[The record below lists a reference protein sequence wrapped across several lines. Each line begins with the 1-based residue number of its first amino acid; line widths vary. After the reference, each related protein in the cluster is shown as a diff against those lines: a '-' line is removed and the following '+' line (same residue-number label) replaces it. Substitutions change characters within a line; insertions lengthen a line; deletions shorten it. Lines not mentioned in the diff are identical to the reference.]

1 MEIKFELFKSKID
14 GVEYYG
20 KLILESDEDNITV
33 DITVRRNSEDELFV
47 CYPSK
52 KSSKDDKY
60 YNTVFISEK
69 LYKKIN
75 KELNKK
81 YNK

>member
-1 MEIKFELFKSKID
+1 MKIKFDLNESKIE
-14 GVEYYG
+14 GIKYYG
-20 KLILESDEDNITV
+20 KLILSADDDKITV
-33 DITVRRNSEDELFV
+33 DITVRKGDDELYV

-60 YNTVFISEK
+60 YNTIFMSED

-81 YNK
+81 FD

>member
-1 MEIKFELFKSKID
+1 MKIKFDLAESKIE
-14 GVEYYG
+14 GIKYYG
-20 KLILESDEDNITV
+20 KLILSADDDKITI
-33 DITVRRNSEDELFV
+33 DITVRKGEDELFV

-60 YNTVFISEK
+60 YNTVFMSED

-81 YNK
+81 FD

>member
-1 MEIKFELFKSKID
+1 MKIKFDLSESKIE
-14 GVEYYG
+14 GIKYYG
-20 KLILESDEDNITV
+20 KLILSADEDKITI
-33 DITVRRNSEDELFV
+33 DITVRKNEDDLFV

-60 YNTVFISEK
+60 YNTVFMSED

-81 YNK
+81 FD

>member
-1 MEIKFELFKSKID
+1 MKIKFDLNESKIE
-14 GVEYYG
+14 GIKYYG
-20 KLILESDEDNITV
+20 KLILSADDDKITI
-33 DITVRRNSEDELFV
+33 DITVRKGEDELFV

-60 YNTVFISEK
+60 YNTVFMSED

-81 YNK
+81 FD

>member
-1 MEIKFELFKSKID
+1 MKIKFDLNESKIE
-14 GVEYYG
+14 GIKYYG
-20 KLILESDEDNITV
+20 KLILSADDDKITI
-33 DITVRRNSEDELFV
+33 DITVRKGEDDLFV

-52 KSSKDDKY
+52 KSTKDDKY
-60 YNTVFISEK
+60 YNTVFMSED

-81 YNK
+81 FD

>member
-1 MEIKFELFKSKID
+1 MKIKFDLSESKIE
-14 GVEYYG
+14 GIKYYG
-20 KLILESDEDNITV
+20 KLILSADDDKITI
-33 DITVRRNSEDELFV
+33 DITVRKNEDDLFV

-60 YNTVFISEK
+60 YNTVFMSED

-81 YNK
+81 FD